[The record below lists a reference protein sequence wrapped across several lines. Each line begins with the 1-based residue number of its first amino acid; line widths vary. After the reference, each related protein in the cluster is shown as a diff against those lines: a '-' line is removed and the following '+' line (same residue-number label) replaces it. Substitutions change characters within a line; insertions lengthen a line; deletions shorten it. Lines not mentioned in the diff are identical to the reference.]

1 VRKLLQDVEPAVRLR
16 AARALA
22 AAGDREAVP
31 VLIDLLAVLP
41 ADQAGLAQEAL
52 YQLAGDKAPEAP
64 AGADAASGTKR
75 RDAWAAWWKGHGDKV
90 EMARLDPSRAL
101 LGYTLLVEV
110 GNNNVG
116 RVVEL
121 GRDNKPRWIVDSL
134 QFPVDAVVLP
144 GNRVLV
150 AEYGGQKVT
159 ERDFKG
165 NILWQK
171 EGLNGTAVN
180 VQRLPNGHTFIATNA
195 QLLEVDRAGKE
206 VFAVNNLG
214 GIDAA
219 YKARN
224 GHVICLT
231 NAGQCVRLDARG
243 HLLKSFPSNRSGF
256 TSGLDLLPGGRIL
269 ITQPNHNKVAEV
281 DAEGKV
287 VLTFDAPQVTTA
299 TALPNGHI
307 LVGSM
312 NTQRAFEVDRKGKVV
327 WEYKD
332 GYRVFRA
339 RRR

>member
-1 VRKLLQDVEPAVRLR
+1 VRKLLQDAEPAVRLR
-16 AARALA
+16 AALALA
-22 AAGDREAVP
+22 AAGERAAVP

-41 ADQAGLAQEAL
+41 ADQAGPAQEAL

-64 AGADAASGTKR
+64 AGEDAASRKKW

-90 EMARLDPSRAL
+90 ELARLAPSREW

-110 GNNNVG
+110 NNGGAG

-121 GRDNKPRWIVDSL
+121 GRDNKPRWKVVGL

-144 GNRVLV
+144 GNRVLI
-150 AEYGGQKVT
+150 AEHNGRKVT

-171 EGLNGTAVN
+171 EGLNGQVVN
-180 VQRLPNGHTFIATNA
+180 VQRLPNGHTFIATNL

-206 VFAVNNLG
+206 VFAVNLPG
-214 GIDAA
+214 GIEAA

-231 NAGQCVRLDARG
+231 APGRCVRLDARG
-243 HLLKSFPSNRSGF
+243 KQLKSFPSNRSGW
-256 TSGLDLLPGGRIL
+256 TSGLDLLPTGRIL
-269 ITQPNHNKVAEV
+269 ITQPNRNKVAEF

-287 VLTFDAPQVTTA
+287 VLEFDAPQVTTA

-307 LVGSM
+307 LAGSF

-327 WEYKD
+327 WEYQD
-332 GYRVFRA
+332 IYHVFRA

>member
-1 VRKLLQDVEPAVRLR
+1 
-16 AARALA
+16 
-22 AAGDREAVP
+22 

-64 AGADAASGTKR
+64 AGADAASGTKW
-75 RDAWAAWWKGHGDKV
+75 RDAWAAWWRGHGDKV
-90 EMARLDPSRAL
+90 ELARLDPSREW
-101 LGYTLLVEV
+101 LGYTLLIEV
-110 GNNNVG
+110 ANGGAG

-121 GRDNKPRWIVDSL
+121 GRDNKPRWTVGGL

-150 AEYGGQKVT
+150 AEFNGRKVT

-171 EGLNGTAVN
+171 GGLNGEAVN
-180 VQRLPNGHTFIATNA
+180 VQRLPNGHTFIATSS

-206 VFAVNNLG
+206 VFAVNTLG
-214 GIDAA
+214 GIIAA

-231 NAGQCVRLDARG
+231 RAGQCVRLDARG
-243 HLLKSFPSNRSGF
+243 NRLKSFPSNHDGSWV
-256 TSGLDLLPGGRIL
+256 SGLDLLPNGRIL
-269 ITQPNHNKVAEV
+269 ITQPNRNKVAEV

-287 VLTFDAPQVTTA
+287 VVEFDAPGVTTA
-299 TALPNGHI
+299 TALPNGHV
-307 LVGSM
+307 LVGSF
-312 NTQRAFEVDRKGKVV
+312 NTRRAFEVDRKGKVV

-332 GYRVFRA
+332 GSQIFRA